1 VESTEVSY
9 ISDERGEVTGVVVP
23 IAVWREIR
31 SELETHH
38 LLKSDTMRRRLLGAM
53 SRTEGIPP
61 GEAIDRLGIQEQE
74 VDDE

>member
-38 LLKSDTMRRRLLGAM
+38 LLKGDAMRRRLLGAM

-61 GEAIDRLGIQEQE
+61 GEALDRLGLQGRE
-74 VDDE
+74 VHDG